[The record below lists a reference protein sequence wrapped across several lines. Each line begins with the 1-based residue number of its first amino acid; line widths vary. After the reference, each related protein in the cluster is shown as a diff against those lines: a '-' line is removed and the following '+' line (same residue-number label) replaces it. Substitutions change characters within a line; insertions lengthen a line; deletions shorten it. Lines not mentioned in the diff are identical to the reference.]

1 MNACMVMGFKVLV
14 GVRVYIQL
22 CVSLSTR
29 VSVSVGVV
37 VWLGA
42 SGCGCVPTL
51 LAPAVI
57 TFFGCFSVSRGLRL
71 AVDSC
76 VLFVAAAG
84 CDGEAL
90 ALEERS

>member
-1 MNACMVMGFKVLV
+1 MC
-14 GVRVYIQL
+14 
-22 CVSLSTR
+22 

-37 VWLGA
+37 VEVAA
-42 SGCGCVPTL
+42 SGCGCATTL
-51 LAPAVI
+51 LAAVVI

>member
-1 MNACMVMGFKVLV
+1 MCESGYVCECECRRCCRGCCEWLW
-14 GVRVYIQL
+14 L
-22 CVSLSTR
+22 CDNSF
-29 VSVSVGVV
+29 
-37 VWLGA
+37 
-42 SGCGCVPTL
+42 
-51 LAPAVI
+51 LAAVVI